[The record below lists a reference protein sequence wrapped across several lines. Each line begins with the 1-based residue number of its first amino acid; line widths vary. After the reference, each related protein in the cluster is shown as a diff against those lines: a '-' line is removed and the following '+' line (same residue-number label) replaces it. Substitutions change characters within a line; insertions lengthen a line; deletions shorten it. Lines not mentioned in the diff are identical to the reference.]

1 MLINWKRKKAGPAV
15 VPIMKGGQ
23 IAKYVTLLRG
33 INEVS
38 EEDWEGM
45 RKNLKRHLKAGNI
58 EVVSEKVEVVEE
70 DKDGKKKKMEKVV
83 FDLSNITPKKAVET
97 IKDTWNLDTLKDW
110 LDKEGRSEV
119 RATIANQIENVE
131 NPKRLPPKKE
141 E

>member
-1 MLINWKRKKAGPAV
+1 MLINWKRKKAGLNV

-23 IAKYVTLLRG
+23 VVKYVTLLRG

-45 RKNLKRHLKAGNI
+45 RKNLKRHLKVGNI
-58 EVVSEKVEVVEE
+58 EIVSEKVEVVKQ
-70 DKDGKKKKMEKVV
+70 DKDGKKEKSEKIV
-83 FDLSNITPKKAVET
+83 FDLSGLTPKKAVET
-97 IKDTWNLDTLKDW
+97 VKDTWNLDTLKGW
-110 LDKEGRSEV
+110 LDKEGRDEV
-119 RATIANQIENVE
+119 RAAIANQVENVE